1 MKEGDYLT
9 IPQLAKILGI
19 TRIAVYKKVKK
30 GQIKA
35 LRVGRTYLVFKK
47 NLAHILGRILNAK
60 EKREIEAAV
69 KKTVA
74 EYGEVL
80 KFLGR
85 E

>member
-1 MKEGDYLT
+1 MKTGEYITL
-9 IPQLAKILGI
+9 PQLAKILGI

-35 LRVGRTYLVFKK
+35 VKIGKIYVIPK
-47 NLAHILGRILNAK
+47 NYVDAILGKELNK
-60 EKREIEAAV
+60 EDKQEIERAV
-69 KKTVA
+69 KKTVS

-80 KFLGR
+80 KLLGK